1 MKQDQGDKTPA
12 RRFISAQQVA
22 EKAGVSRSAVSRAF
36 TPGASI
42 APETREKVMQAAAE
56 LGYQVNDLARGLLA
70 NRSRL
75 VGLIVTRPEVGFR
88 AHLVSA
94 LTRALILRGSVPLII
109 NTGSLEQ
116 ELQAAQNALFGYR
129 AAATIILSGSPP
141 ASFVDL
147 ARRNGQPLIMIGR
160 SEPDCDHVRI
170 DNSGAARTAARL
182 FVERGFTRL
191 ALAGVTS
198 ATPSLVERENA
209 FTNEARSLGAS
220 VIRAHGQEA
229 DYAGGQDAADALFAG
244 NRPDG
249 RPEAVFCVNDLVAI
263 GLMDRARGRFGLDIP
278 RDLAVIGF
286 DDIPEASW
294 DAYRLSTFRQDPE
307 KMAEGA
313 VGHLERRLADP
324 EAPPSTLRLDA
335 IFVERSTT
343 PTR

>member
-1 MKQDQGDKTPA
+1 MKRDQGDKTPA

-22 EKAGVSRSAVSRAF
+22 QKAGVSRSAVSRAF

-141 ASFVDL
+141 ASFVEL

-170 DNSGAARTAARL
+170 DNTGAARTAARL

-191 ALAGVTS
+191 AVAGVAS
-198 ATPSLVERENA
+198 ATPSLVEREEA
-209 FTNEARSLGAS
+209 FVDEAQRLGAS
-220 VIRAHGQEA
+220 VVRAHGQEA
-229 DYAGGQDAADALFAG
+229 NYAGGQKAADALLGGDATA
-244 NRPDG
+244 G
-249 RPEAVFCVNDLVAI
+249 RPQAVFCVNDLVAI
-263 GLMDRARGRFGLDIP
+263 GLMDRARSRFGLDLP
-278 RDLAVIGF
+278 RELAMIGF

-313 VGHLERRLADP
+313 VAHLERRLTDLD
-324 EAPPSTLRLDA
+324 APPSTLRLEA
-335 IFVERSTT
+335 TFVERSTT
-343 PTR
+343 PGR